1 MSSNN
6 QMLKVKCFLTIVI
19 RVRLSGMHRYVIGD
33 QTILK
38 SAGVSSSAD
47 IESLPAPAELAG
59 VVNVTRLPGE
69 IDYLICTRAGKG
81 AHVLEDQSVSL
92 LDPVS
97 GLPSQKRQ

>member
-1 MSSNN
+1 M
-6 QMLKVKCFLTIVI
+6 KCFLTIVI
-19 RVRLSGMHRYVIGD
+19 HVGPAGMDRYVIGD

-38 SAGVSSSAD
+38 AAGVSSSVD
-47 IESLPAPAELAG
+47 IESLPAPAELTG
-59 VVNVTRLPGE
+59 TVNVTRLPGE

-92 LDPVS
+92 LDSVS

>member
-1 MSSNN
+1 M
-6 QMLKVKCFLTIVI
+6 KCFLTIVI
-19 RVRLSGMHRYVIGD
+19 HHVGLAGMDRYVIGD

-59 VVNVTRLPGE
+59 AVNVTRLPGE